1 MSNKHF
7 EQNENSSEKE
17 NQEVVNEETTNLQEE
32 KENLAEETNEA
43 DKVSAE
49 LA

>member
-43 DKVSAE
+43 DMMN
-49 LA
+49 